1 MAKQI
6 VRKTY
11 KIDAAGKPLGRI
23 ATEAAIHLIGKDKP
37 CFEPNIDNGDFVHIV
52 NIDKVKFTG
61 NKVEQKK
68 YYRHSGYPGGLKET
82 EMKTLVEKGM
92 YPEIFIKTVDK
103 MLPKNK
109 FRTVRLK
116 RITFEKK

>member
-37 CFEPNIDNGDFVHIV
+37 SFEPNIDNGDFVHIV